1 MNSTAR
7 TTLVLAVMV
16 GAVALAGIA
25 IPLTDQPEF
34 CAGCH
39 TIAPSY
45 ESWAKSSHKDI
56 SCVAC
61 HVRPGFQGWLTDKVL
76 AGARDTAITFLGTPT
91 EAHNLKATVDSGV
104 CVSCHRH
111 ILRVSEIAPRDLPLP
126 VNDVGLVVS
135 HRQHME
141 AFTVR
146 GQGEGCTTC
155 HAGVVH
161 DAPIKSYPIVIPR
174 GHVSAD
180 SKPWYPT
187 HPEGS
192 ALRARALND
201 CFRCHDGTTQ
211 YRGKVLNKKCDT
223 CHLSDKI
230 RGALLFN

>member
-1 MNSTAR
+1 M
-7 TTLVLAVMV
+7 
-16 GAVALAGIA
+16 
-25 IPLTDQPEF
+25 
-34 CAGCH
+34 
-39 TIAPSY
+39 
-45 ESWAKSSHKDI
+45 
-56 SCVAC
+56 
-61 HVRPGFQGWLTDKVL
+61 
-76 AGARDTAITFLGTPT
+76 
-91 EAHNLKATVDSGV
+91 
-104 CVSCHRH
+104 SCHRH

-126 VNDVGLVVS
+126 VNDVGLVVG

-161 DAPIKSYPIVIPR
+161 DAPIKGYPIVIPR

-192 ALRARALND
+192 ALRTRALND

-211 YRGKVLNKKCDT
+211 YRGKVLNRKCDT
-223 CHLSDKI
+223 CHISDKI
-230 RGALLFN
+230 SGALLFN

>member
-126 VNDVGLVVS
+126 VNDVGLVVG

-230 RGALLFN
+230 HDTLLFN

>member
-126 VNDVGLVVS
+126 VNDVGLVVG

-161 DAPIKSYPIVIPR
+161 DAPIKGYPIVIPR